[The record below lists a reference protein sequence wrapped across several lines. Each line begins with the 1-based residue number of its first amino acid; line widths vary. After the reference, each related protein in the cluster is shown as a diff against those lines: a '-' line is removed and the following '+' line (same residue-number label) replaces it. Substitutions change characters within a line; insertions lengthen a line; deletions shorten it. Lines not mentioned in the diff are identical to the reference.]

1 MSVVNQ
7 RRGIHPLN
15 FALWISLGSI
25 TMMFGGFMSAYIVR
39 QAAGNWLEFQL
50 PGNFAISTFLLIIS
64 SLCIHWTFQQFKGGM
79 ELNYKI
85 GLMTT
90 FLLGIG
96 FVFFQYQGWMAL
108 QEAGIDLK
116 GNPSGAFVYVISG
129 VHVAHVLGGLA
140 ALIVALA
147 HGFGLPF
154 KPTEKRITRL
164 SITAQYWHYV
174 DVLWIVLYLFFLYY
188 R

>member
-7 RRGIHPLN
+7 RKGIHPLN
-15 FALWISLGSI
+15 FALYISMGSI

-39 QAAGNWLEFQL
+39 QAAGNWLEFEM
-50 PGNFAISTFLLIIS
+50 PSNFTISTAILILS
-64 SLCIHWTFQQFKGGM
+64 SICIHWTFQQFKAGK
-79 ELNYKI
+79 ENNYKI
-85 GLMTT
+85 GLIST
-90 FLLGIG
+90 FLMGLGFI
-96 FVFFQYQGWMAL
+96 FFQYLGWTAL
-108 QEAGIDLK
+108 QGAGVDLK
-116 GNPSGAFVYVISG
+116 GNPSGSFVYVISG

-154 KPTEKRITRL
+154 KPTPKRITRL
-164 SITAQYWHYV
+164 SLTTQYWHYV